1 MGTLLRDGATLRI
14 TDTGE
19 GLAVVF
25 QRPRCMRD
33 SAGFSARDSS
43 RGWGASIPGMGSR

>member
-1 MGTLLRDGATLRI
+1 MGTLLRDGATLHM

-25 QRPRCMRD
+25 QHGLGGGE
-33 SAGFSARDSS
+33 AQVAQ
-43 RGWGASIPGMGSR
+43 

>member
-1 MGTLLRDGATLRI
+1 MGTLLRDGATLHM

-25 QRPRCMRD
+25 QHGLGGGEAQVAQTFP
-33 SAGFSARDSS
+33 AGFRRITLEC
-43 RGWGASIPGMGSR
+43 RG